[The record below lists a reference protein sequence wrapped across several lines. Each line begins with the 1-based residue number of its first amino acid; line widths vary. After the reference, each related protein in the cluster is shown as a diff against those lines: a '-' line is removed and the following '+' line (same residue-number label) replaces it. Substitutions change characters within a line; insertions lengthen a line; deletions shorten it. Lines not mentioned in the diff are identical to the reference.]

1 METVKNL
8 PYKRTQI
15 ACSMIAMIAIAIVI
29 ASFLKAFIVV
39 AVLCGTALLFLTLTV
54 AVDAENVTVWF
65 GPGFFKKAL
74 PAIDVESCR
83 MVKHCFWPWGF
94 WGWPGKAWFFSV
106 AGTHSV
112 EIKMRDGVRYMIGTN
127 RPEDLEKAVHE
138 AMRESVHLATKVG

>member
-1 METVKNL
+1 
-8 PYKRTQI
+8 
-15 ACSMIAMIAIAIVI
+15 MIAMIALAIGI

-39 AVLCGTALLFLTLTV
+39 AILCGLALLFLTLTV
-54 AVDAENVTVWF
+54 AVDAENITVWF
-65 GPGFFKKAL
+65 GPGFFKKEL

-83 MVKHCFWPWGF
+83 TVKHRFWPWGF
-94 WGWPGKAWFFSV
+94 WGWPGKGWFFSV

-112 EIKMRDGVRYMIGTN
+112 EIKMRNGVRYVIGTN